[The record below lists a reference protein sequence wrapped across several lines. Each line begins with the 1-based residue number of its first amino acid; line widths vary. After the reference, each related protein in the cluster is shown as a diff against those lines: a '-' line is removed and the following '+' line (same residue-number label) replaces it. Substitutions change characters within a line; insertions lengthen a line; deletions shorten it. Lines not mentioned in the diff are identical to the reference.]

1 MNRLPKTSSRIGLAA
16 FVSIEVSGALGEAL
30 DKRRSNLDVISATQA
45 GSTIVVV
52 VGSVMMAGPLMANP
66 GGIDS
71 RSKTG
76 VDRHSPSKKTPSFA
90 RGSGRIDV
98 RLNW

>member
-1 MNRLPKTSSRIGLAA
+1 MNRLPKTSSRIGLA

-30 DKRRSNLDVISATQA
+30 DKRRSNLDVISATHA

-66 GGIDS
+66 GGVDS
-71 RSKTG
+71 RLKNG
-76 VDRHSPSKKTPSFA
+76 GGPPSPSKKNPNFSP
-90 RGSGRIDV
+90 GSRPIDM
-98 RLNW
+98 RL